1 MIFRL
6 CQINLF
12 TSKLYQSNN
21 NIWLSLYYMHVVV
34 LYSIFFL
41 GENDWVCFLLPLVK
55 CGKIIVVDRFSVKK
69 GEFSRTKKT
78 AYSTTTNTM
87 IWNHKNCLVLS
98 RPLTFQQNKIK
109 FFVLPWIV
117 RRENLSCR
125 IYWRA
130 NVLQHILPLLKGV
143 CRALLPPPWN
153 EYLFTAFFSLY
164 RPH

>member
-1 MIFRL
+1 MQNSIFFSFFEIYHKICLNCIEKEWNVSSCIMIFRL

-109 FFVLPWIV
+109 FFVLPRIV
-117 RRENLSCR
+117 RDEK
-125 IYWRA
+125 
-130 NVLQHILPLLKGV
+130 ILLAVYK
-143 CRALLPPPWN
+143 
-153 EYLFTAFFSLY
+153 
-164 RPH
+164 